1 MGSFQKGP
9 VTLKIPKV
17 WHPNFVRHFLLSK
30 YAVKK
35 NYIVLAVAAAQ
46 QFKKQFWGG
55 KFYPPSKNRVKS
67 LAGLSGG
74 LFINQTFF

>member
-17 WHPNFVRHFLLSK
+17 WHPNLVRYFLLSK

-46 QFKKQFWGG
+46 QFKKIFFFGGGGG
-55 KFYPPSKNRVKS
+55 KFFPPP
-67 LAGLSGG
+67 AQIGLK
-74 LFINQTFF
+74 IFF

>member
-17 WHPNFVRHFLLSK
+17 WHPNFVRYFLLSK

-35 NYIVLAVAAAQ
+35 IYIVIVVAAAQ
-46 QFKKQFWGG
+46 QFKKIFWGVNFTPSVQIG
-55 KFYPPSKNRVKS
+55 LRINVVKFAN
-67 LAGLSGG
+67 
-74 LFINQTFF
+74 